1 MIKTTSIGA
10 PGAPFYRREI
20 TPLIGPVRLGTDG
33 SPAIA
38 LPDWDVPRSPMAPPM
53 RLMTDVDTKNLENL
67 SARHLSEA
75 GRMWQNGSLW
85 NLEVCLHSHIA
96 DHFQPGEP
104 RCA

>member
-1 MIKTTSIGA
+1 MSIGA

-20 TPLIGPVRLGTDG
+20 TQLIGPDRKGTDG
-33 SPAIA
+33 SLAID
-38 LPDWDVPRSPMAPPM
+38 LPDWDVPHRPMVLPM
-53 RLMTDVDTKNLENL
+53 RLMSETDMKNLVNL
-67 SARHLSEA
+67 AARHLSEA